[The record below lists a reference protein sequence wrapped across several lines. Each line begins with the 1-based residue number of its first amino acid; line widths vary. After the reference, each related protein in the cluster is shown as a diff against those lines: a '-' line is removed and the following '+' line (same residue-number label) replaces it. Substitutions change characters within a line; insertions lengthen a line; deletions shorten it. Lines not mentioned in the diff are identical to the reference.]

1 MERGDLTDREKDIL
15 EFIVESKRRGITP
28 TVREIGR
35 EVGLSSTATVFFY
48 LRRLEEKGYIK
59 RKRGARSII
68 VTKDVVSSFPI
79 VGKVKAGKP
88 NLAVKDIEDYI
99 KLPIDR
105 NLHPN
110 AFLLRVSGDSM
121 KYAGILDN
129 DMVVVDPDIEVKEN
143 DICVALID
151 GEEVTVKRFKL
162 KQGKPFLFPENPKY
176 KPIKID
182 KRIKIIGK
190 VIGVWRRY

>member
-1 MERGDLTDREKDIL
+1 MRRGDLTDREKAIL
-15 EFIVESKRRGITP
+15 EFIVESKRKGITP

-48 LRRLEEKGYIK
+48 LRKLEEKGYIQ
-59 RKRGARSII
+59 RGRGARSI
-68 VTKDVVSSFPI
+68 VVKDLIPSSFPL

-88 NLAVKDIEDYI
+88 NLAVQGIEDYVN
-99 KLPIDR
+99 LPIDR
-105 NLHPN
+105 DLHPN
-110 AFLLRVSGDSM
+110 AFLLKVSGDSM
-121 KYAGILDN
+121 KDAGILDN
-129 DMVVVDPDIEVKEN
+129 DLVVIDPDVEVKEN
-143 DICVALID
+143 DICVSLID
-151 GEEVTVKRFKL
+151 GEEVTVKRFKI
-162 KQGKPFLFPENPKY
+162 KKGKPFLFPENPEY